1 MNWRFID
8 AAALALSAFIVGYR
22 YAVATLRREL
32 SRTSVD
38 PCVPCCSRLSECS
51 KLLERNAELP
61 ERGSDFA
68 QEVVAD
74 KDAVVEL
81 K

>member
-1 MNWRFID
+1 MNWKFIGV
-8 AAALALSAFIVGYR
+8 AALALLAFIVGYR
-22 YAVATLRREL
+22 YVAATLRREL

-38 PCVPCCSRLSECS
+38 PCAPCRSRLSECS
-51 KLLERNAELP
+51 KLLERDAELP